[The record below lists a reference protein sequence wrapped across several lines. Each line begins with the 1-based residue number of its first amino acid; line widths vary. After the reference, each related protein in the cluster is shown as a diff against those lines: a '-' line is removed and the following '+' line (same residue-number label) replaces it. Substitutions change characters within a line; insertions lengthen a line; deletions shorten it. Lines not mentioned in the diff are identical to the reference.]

1 MLTILLL
8 VLECLRELFLVVVVG
23 GFVAI
28 ASAGIVVY
36 ILSKLLGVDRLRE
49 LAELEERLDL
59 LLAEEYMHEVEDD
72 YFDDDELY
80 RSYLE
85 DDGKILYDEE
95 DTQEYELYRSY
106 LEDDDYIV
114 TEDGER
120 ILYDEDT
127 QE

>member
-36 ILSKLLGVDRLRE
+36 ILSKLLGVDRLQE

-59 LLAEEYMHEVEDD
+59 LLAEEYTHEV
-72 YFDDDELY
+72 
-80 RSYLE
+80 
-85 DDGKILYDEE
+85 
-95 DTQEYELYRSY
+95 
-106 LEDDDYIV
+106 DDDYIL

>member
-1 MLTILLL
+1 MLSILVL

-36 ILSKLLGVDRLRE
+36 ILSKLLGFDRLRE

-59 LLAEEYMHEVEDD
+59 LLAKEYMAE
-72 YFDDDELY
+72 
-80 RSYLE
+80 S
-85 DDGKILYDEE
+85 EE
-95 DTQEYELYRSY
+95 
-106 LEDDDYIV
+106 DYIV

>member
-1 MLTILLL
+1 MVSILLL
-8 VLECLRELFLVVVVG
+8 VLECLKELFLVVVVG

-36 ILSKLLGVDRLRE
+36 ILSKLLGFDRMKE
-49 LAELEERLDL
+49 LMDLEERLDL
-59 LLAEEYMHEVEDD
+59 LLAEEHMREVEDD
-72 YFDDDELY
+72 DFD
-80 RSYLE
+80 
-85 DDGKILYDEE
+85 
-95 DTQEYELYRSY
+95 
-106 LEDDDYIV
+106 DDDYIV

>member
-1 MLTILLL
+1 MLSILVLL
-8 VLECLRELFLVVVVG
+8 LECLRELFLVVVVG

-28 ASAGIVVY
+28 ASAGIVVF
-36 ILSKLLGVDRLRE
+36 ILSKLFGVDRFRE

-59 LLAEEYMHEVEDD
+59 LLAEEHMHEVEDD
-72 YFDDDELY
+72 YFDDD
-80 RSYLE
+80 
-85 DDGKILYDEE
+85 
-95 DTQEYELYRSY
+95 ELYRSY

>member
-1 MLTILLL
+1 MVSILLL
-8 VLECLRELFLVVVVG
+8 VLECLKELFLVVVVG

-36 ILSKLLGVDRLRE
+36 ILSKLLGFDRLRE

-59 LLAEEYMHEVEDD
+59 LLAKEYMAE
-72 YFDDDELY
+72 
-80 RSYLE
+80 S
-85 DDGKILYDEE
+85 EE
-95 DTQEYELYRSY
+95 
-106 LEDDDYIV
+106 DYIV

>member
-1 MLTILLL
+1 MLSILVLL
-8 VLECLRELFLVVVVG
+8 LECLRELFLVVVVG

-49 LAELEERLDL
+49 LAELEELEERLDL
-59 LLAEEYMHEVEDD
+59 LLAEEHMHEVEDD
-72 YFDDDELY
+72 YFDDD
-80 RSYLE
+80 
-85 DDGKILYDEE
+85 
-95 DTQEYELYRSY
+95 
-106 LEDDDYIV
+106 DYII

>member
-8 VLECLRELFLVVVVG
+8 VLECLKALFLVVVVG

-36 ILSKLLGVDRLRE
+36 ILSKLLGVDHLRE

-59 LLAEEYMHEVEDD
+59 LLAEEHMHEVE
-72 YFDDDELY
+72 
-80 RSYLE
+80 
-85 DDGKILYDEE
+85 
-95 DTQEYELYRSY
+95 
-106 LEDDDYIV
+106 DDYIV

>member
-1 MLTILLL
+1 MSFFSFISKKYKGEIIMVSILLL

-36 ILSKLLGVDRLRE
+36 ILSKLLGVDHMKE
-49 LAELEERLDL
+49 LMDLEERLDL
-59 LLAEEYMHEVEDD
+59 LLAKEY
-72 YFDDDELY
+72 
-80 RSYLE
+80 
-85 DDGKILYDEE
+85 
-95 DTQEYELYRSY
+95 
-106 LEDDDYIV
+106 DDYIV
-114 TEDGER
+114 TEDGEK

>member
-1 MLTILLL
+1 MLSILVLI
-8 VLECLRELFLVVVVG
+8 LECLRELFLVVVVG

-80 RSYLE
+80 H
-85 DDGKILYDEE
+85 
-95 DTQEYELYRSY
+95 SY
-106 LEDDDYIV
+106 LEDDDYIL
-114 TEDGER
+114 TEDGEE
-120 ILYDEDT
+120 IPYDEDT

>member
-1 MLTILLL
+1 MLSILVLL
-8 VLECLRELFLVVVVG
+8 LECLRELFLVVVVG

-36 ILSKLLGVDRLRE
+36 ILSKLLGVDRLQE

-59 LLAEEYMHEVEDD
+59 LLAKEHMN
-72 YFDDDELY
+72 EL
-80 RSYLE
+80 
-85 DDGKILYDEE
+85 K
-95 DTQEYELYRSY
+95 
-106 LEDDDYIV
+106 EDDDYIV

>member
-8 VLECLRELFLVVVVG
+8 VLECLKALFLVVVVG

-36 ILSKLLGVDRLRE
+36 ILSKLLGVDHLRE

-59 LLAEEYMHEVEDD
+59 LLAEEYTHEVE
-72 YFDDDELY
+72 
-80 RSYLE
+80 
-85 DDGKILYDEE
+85 
-95 DTQEYELYRSY
+95 
-106 LEDDDYIV
+106 DDYIV

>member
-1 MLTILLL
+1 MLSILVLL
-8 VLECLRELFLVVVVG
+8 LECLRELFLVVVVG

-36 ILSKLLGVDRLRE
+36 VLSKLLGVDRLRE

-59 LLAEEYMHEVEDD
+59 LLAEEHMHELDDD

-85 DDGKILYDEE
+85 DEEYIL
-95 DTQEYELYRSY
+95 
-106 LEDDDYIV
+106 
-114 TEDGER
+114 TEDGEK
-120 ILYDEDT
+120 IPYDEDT

>member
-1 MLTILLL
+1 MLSILVLL
-8 VLECLRELFLVVVVG
+8 LECLRELFLVVVVG

-36 ILSKLLGVDRLRE
+36 ILSKLLGVDHLRE

-59 LLAEEYMHEVEDD
+59 LLAKEYMAE
-72 YFDDDELY
+72 
-80 RSYLE
+80 S
-85 DDGKILYDEE
+85 EE
-95 DTQEYELYRSY
+95 
-106 LEDDDYIV
+106 DYIV

>member
-1 MLTILLL
+1 MLSILVL
-8 VLECLRELFLVVVVG
+8 VLECLRALFLVVVVG

-36 ILSKLLGVDRLRE
+36 ILSKLLGFDHMKE
-49 LAELEERLDL
+49 LMDLEERLNL
-59 LLAEEYMHEVEDD
+59 LLAEEHMHEVEDD
-72 YFDDDELY
+72 H
-80 RSYLE
+80 
-85 DDGKILYDEE
+85 
-95 DTQEYELYRSY
+95 
-106 LEDDDYIV
+106 IV

>member
-1 MLTILLL
+1 MLSILVLL
-8 VLECLRELFLVVVVG
+8 LECLRELFLVVVVG

-59 LLAEEYMHEVEDD
+59 LLAEEHMHEVE
-72 YFDDDELY
+72 
-80 RSYLE
+80 
-85 DDGKILYDEE
+85 
-95 DTQEYELYRSY
+95 
-106 LEDDDYIV
+106 DDYIV

>member
-1 MLTILLL
+1 MLSILVLL
-8 VLECLRELFLVVVVG
+8 LECLRELFLVVVVG

-59 LLAEEYMHEVEDD
+59 LLAEEYIHEVE
-72 YFDDDELY
+72 
-80 RSYLE
+80 
-85 DDGKILYDEE
+85 
-95 DTQEYELYRSY
+95 
-106 LEDDDYIV
+106 DDYIV

>member
-1 MLTILLL
+1 MLSILVLL
-8 VLECLRELFLVVVVG
+8 LECLRELFLVVVVG

-59 LLAEEYMHEVEDD
+59 LLAKEYVNQLDEDD
-72 YFDDDELY
+72 YIY
-80 RSYLE
+80 
-85 DDGKILYDEE
+85 
-95 DTQEYELYRSY
+95 
-106 LEDDDYIV
+106 
-114 TEDGER
+114 TEDGEA

>member
-1 MLTILLL
+1 MFSILVLL
-8 VLECLRELFLVVVVG
+8 LECLRELFLVVVVG

-59 LLAEEYMHEVEDD
+59 LLAEEHVDEVE
-72 YFDDDELY
+72 E
-80 RSYLE
+80 
-85 DDGKILYDEE
+85 
-95 DTQEYELYRSY
+95 
-106 LEDDDYIV
+106 DYIV
-114 TEDGER
+114 TEDGEK

>member
-59 LLAEEYMHEVEDD
+59 LLAEEHMHESE
-72 YFDDDELY
+72 
-80 RSYLE
+80 
-85 DDGKILYDEE
+85 
-95 DTQEYELYRSY
+95 
-106 LEDDDYIV
+106 DDYIV

>member
-36 ILSKLLGVDRLRE
+36 ILSKLLGVDHMKE
-49 LAELEERLDL
+49 LMDLEERLDL
-59 LLAEEYMHEVEDD
+59 LLAEEHMHEVE
-72 YFDDDELY
+72 
-80 RSYLE
+80 
-85 DDGKILYDEE
+85 
-95 DTQEYELYRSY
+95 
-106 LEDDDYIV
+106 DDYIV

>member
-1 MLTILLL
+1 MLTILLF

-28 ASAGIVVY
+28 ASAGLVVY

-59 LLAEEYMHEVEDD
+59 LLAEEHMHEVEDD
-72 YFDDDELY
+72 YFDDDDYILT
-80 RSYLE
+80 E
-85 DDGKILYDEE
+85 DGGKILYDEE

-106 LEDDDYIV
+106 LEDDDYIL
-114 TEDGER
+114 TEDGEK

>member
-1 MLTILLL
+1 MVSILLL
-8 VLECLRELFLVVVVG
+8 VLECLKELFLVVVVG

-36 ILSKLLGVDRLRE
+36 VLSKLLGVDRMKE
-49 LAELEERLDL
+49 LMDLEERLDL
-59 LLAEEYMHEVEDD
+59 LLAEEHMHEVEDD